1 MEFIAEEIL
10 KYCED
15 MSSPEAEVLQELN
28 RDTYA
33 KVLNPRMLSGHLQGR
48 FLAMLSQMLQ
58 PKTIL
63 EIGTY
68 TGYSAL
74 CLCEG
79 LQPEGTLITIDI
91 NDELE
96 SFSKQYF
103 SASKWASQIIQKTG
117 NALEIIPLLPNT
129 FDLVFIDADKEEYS
143 RYYDLIIDK
152 VRSGGI
158 IIADNVL
165 WSGHVLKPA
174 EKQDLE
180 TRAIAAFNSKIRS
193 DDRVSLTMLPIRDGL
208 SLIRK
213 K

>member
-1 MEFIAEEIL
+1 MEFIADEIL

-28 RDTYA
+28 RETYA

-96 SFSKQYF
+96 SFSKKYF

-117 NALEIIPLLPNT
+117 NALEIIPLLPNI

-152 VRSGGI
+152 VRLGGI

-180 TRAIAAFNSKIRS
+180 TRAIAAFNSKVRS

>member
-28 RDTYA
+28 RETYA

-117 NALEIIPLLPNT
+117 NALEIIPLLPNI

-152 VRSGGI
+152 VRLGGI

-180 TRAIAAFNSKIRS
+180 TRSIAAFNSKVRS

>member
-1 MEFIAEEIL
+1 
-10 KYCED
+10 
-15 MSSPEAEVLQELN
+15 MSSPETDLLQELH
-28 RDTYA
+28 RETYA

-48 FLAMLSQMLQ
+48 FLAVMSHLLQ
-58 PKTIL
+58 PAVIL

-79 LQPEGTLITIDI
+79 LRKGGKLITIDI

-96 SFSKQYF
+96 SFSKKYF
-103 SASKWASQIIQKTG
+103 SASKWASQIEQKTG
-117 NALEIIPLLPNT
+117 NALELIPLLTDT
-129 FDLVFIDADKEEYS
+129 FDLVFIDADKSEYCK
-143 RYYDLIIDK
+143 YFDLVIDK
-152 VRSGGI
+152 LRSGGL

-165 WSGHVLKPA
+165 WSAHVLKPI
-174 EKQDLE
+174 ENQDEE
-180 TRAIAAFNSKIRS
+180 TKALTAFNNKILS
-193 DDRVSLTMLPIRDGL
+193 DPRLEVTMLPLRDGL